1 MQRKRNVLV
10 EITEIICKTESKNV
24 LTILQQEKILFS
36 ISFVF

>member
-10 EITEIICKTESKNV
+10 EITEIIYKTESKNV